1 MSVAGPRC
9 QDFIKDES
17 QSMEDRQWVW
27 QHYGTCSCAKNR
39 EGQAG
44 TGEKSWKVGV
54 KHSERSMGI
63 LLPARVTGSPAHIW
77 GCAAKRLADH
87 SWVQPSMTL
96 ESRWC
101 LWWDYAYI
109 YIKWHSYIC
118 AFVHVYEYSIL
129 HLAGSSREKERSHAL
144 RVSKWWS
151 GCWKSCGKT
160 GWPPFTFDEGWWNLQ
175 SWAMCQWLLPRLS
188 RNLHALCNSAQCGF
202 KLLLDIVGK
211 WPKAPKLLL
220 KPFLTKSWQ
229 ELAKSFGMSLIQMGS
244 RMKWHFGVTGLAYN
258 MWPSMQ
264 MTQLHQWIPQWPRI

>member
-1 MSVAGPRC
+1 MKARAWRIANGFGNIMVLVPAQKIER
-9 QDFIKDES
+9 
-17 QSMEDRQWVW
+17 DRL
-27 QHYGTCSCAKNR
+27 
-39 EGQAG
+39 GQVKSL
-44 TGEKSWKVGV
+44 EKSEWNIAKDLWAFCYL
-54 KHSERSMGI
+54 R
-63 LLPARVTGSPAHIW
+63 GSPGRLHIY
-77 GCAAKRLADH
+77 GV
-87 SWVQPSMTL
+87 VQPNGWRITVEYSPAWLLNLDGVCGEIMH
-96 ESRWC
+96 
-101 LWWDYAYI
+101 I